1 MTRMLRTDRSFGLTP
16 RPPLVSL
23 AGVAVIG
30 AGLVIDLVVHL
41 TLPAASHEHAH
52 ATFSPSEHAAHLV
65 VMVGMAL
72 TLAGVV
78 MDGARRQ
85 FQRRELP
92 VPTERSD
99 SHAHR

>member
-1 MTRMLRTDRSFGLTP
+1 MTRISTT
-16 RPPLVSL
+16 RPPLVSIL
-23 AGVAVIG
+23 GMAVIG
-30 AGLVIDLVVHL
+30 AGLVVDLVVHL
-41 TLPAASHEHAH
+41 TLPAVSHHHAH
-52 ATFSPSEHAAHLV
+52 ASFSLSEHAAHLV

-78 MDGARRQ
+78 IDGARRHI
-85 FQRRELP
+85 QRRELP